1 MSLFFGFLPAVA
13 AHEIGYLSSPFVPF
27 GIKLMFLASTFRFF
41 GNRQRDYFIILFRED
56 APFTVYTSR
65 FCRLLFSF
73 PAQL

>member
-41 GNRQRDYFIILFRED
+41 WESSEGLFHN
-56 APFTVYTSR
+56 FVS
-65 FCRLLFSF
+65 
-73 PAQL
+73 